1 MSTPTFDLSELVN
14 GLTNAIQTF
23 LGLLAQLAPFII
35 TVSVVIGVV
44 KIIMDKFSSISEAV
58 TGSLGGG
65 GFI

>member
-1 MSTPTFDLSELVN
+1 MSTPTFDLSALVS

-23 LGLLAQLAPFII
+23 LSLLAQLAPFII

-44 KIIMDKFSSISEAV
+44 KIIMDKFSGISEAV

-65 GFI
+65 GII